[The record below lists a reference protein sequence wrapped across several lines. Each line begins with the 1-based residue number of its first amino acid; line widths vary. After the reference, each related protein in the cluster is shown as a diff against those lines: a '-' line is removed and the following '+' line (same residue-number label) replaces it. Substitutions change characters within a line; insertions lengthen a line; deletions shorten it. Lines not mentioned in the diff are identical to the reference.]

1 MGISFLKKKRFS
13 PFERRFPYA
22 FAMKFQR
29 AHWLGNFACTRVE
42 ITCARDTK
50 IEVIDCEF
58 PLCIS
63 LLCDFVQERLMPSLV
78 IYNGS
83 IDVQLAYVL
92 SSLAEDL
99 YCRLFPNVHSNI
111 DNHSIRKYNILS
123 SPNCRKITATSE
135 RSRTESTHGSCYSNL

>member
-63 LLCDFVQERLMPSLV
+63 PLCDGCDPVFGNQ
-78 IYNGS
+78 NG
-83 IDVQLAYVL
+83 VL
-92 SSLAEDL
+92 FRFSYRRE
-99 YCRLFPNVHSNI
+99 NVCTV
-111 DNHSIRKYNILS
+111 K
-123 SPNCRKITATSE
+123 
-135 RSRTESTHGSCYSNL
+135 